1 MDKKKILDFFR
12 RQGALL
18 ALIVLVIVALIKFP
32 VFRQVDNLLNILVQN
47 SMIGIIAVAMTLV
60 IITGGIDLSVGAV
73 TAVSSVLLASA
84 SGTNNALLIFGLP
97 LVVGVVLGLANGFV
111 ISRMNVA
118 PFISSLGMMMVA
130 RGIGLVITSGNSVPF
145 DKISK
150 AWIMSLAKA
159 KLLGFP
165 VLILIWML
173 VVALG
178 IYVTRKTRF
187 GRSVYAVGGNED
199 AAKMMGVQPENVKL
213 IVYGISGLAAALS
226 GVILASR
233 LGSGQPVTCEGW
245 EMDAI
250 AAVAIGGTSMSGGR
264 GGVLGTVFGVLILA
278 IIKNMI
284 NLQGSLNSWWQSIIT
299 GILLLAVILMQA
311 RSARKKA
318 EKEAAA

>member
-1 MDKKKILDFFR
+1 MDKKKLLSLFR

-18 ALIVLVIVALIKFP
+18 ALIILLAAAFIAFP
-32 VFRQVDNLLNILVQN
+32 VFRQTDNMLNILVQN

-60 IITGGIDLSVGAV
+60 ILTGGIDLSVGAV
-73 TAVSSVLLASA
+73 TALSSVLLASV

-97 LVVGVVLGLANGFV
+97 LVVGTALGLLNGFI
-111 ISRMNVA
+111 ISKMNVA

-130 RGIGLVITSGNSVPF
+130 RGIALVITSGNSVPF

-159 KLLGFP
+159 TVCGIPLL
-165 VLILIWML
+165 VLIWAL
-173 VVALG
+173 VIAIGV
-178 IYVTRKTRF
+178 YMTKKTRF
-187 GRSVYAVGGNED
+187 GRSIYAVGGNED
-199 AAKMMGVQPENVKL
+199 AARMMGVQPEKVK
-213 IVYGISGLAAALS
+213 IITYGISGFAASLA

-250 AAVAIGGTSMSGGR
+250 AAVAIGGTAMSGGR
-264 GGVLGTVFGVLILA
+264 GGVMGTVFGVLILA
-278 IIKNMI
+278 VIKNMI

-299 GILLLAVILMQA
+299 GILLLAVILMQI
-311 RSARKKA
+311 RGKKKKV
-318 EKEAAA
+318 KERDAK

>member
-1 MDKKKILDFFR
+1 MDKKKLLSLFR

-18 ALIVLVIVALIKFP
+18 ALIILLAAAFIAFP
-32 VFRQVDNLLNILVQN
+32 VFRQTDNMLNILVQN

-60 IITGGIDLSVGAV
+60 ILTGGIDLSVGAV
-73 TAVSSVLLASA
+73 TALSSVLLASV

-97 LVVGVVLGLANGFV
+97 LVVGTALGLLNGFI
-111 ISRMNVA
+111 ISKMNVA

-130 RGIGLVITSGNSVPF
+130 RGIALVITSGNSVPF

-159 KLLGFP
+159 TVCGIPLL
-165 VLILIWML
+165 VLIWAL
-173 VVALG
+173 VIAIGV
-178 IYVTRKTRF
+178 YMTKKTRF
-187 GRSVYAVGGNED
+187 GRSIYAVGGNED
-199 AAKMMGVQPENVKL
+199 AARMMGVQPEKVK
-213 IVYGISGLAAALS
+213 IITYGISGFAASLA

-250 AAVAIGGTSMSGGR
+250 AAVAIGGTAMSGGR
-264 GGVLGTVFGVLILA
+264 GGVMGTVFGVLILA
-278 IIKNMI
+278 VIKNMI

-299 GILLLAVILMQA
+299 GILLLAVILMQI
-311 RSARKKA
+311 RGKK
-318 EKEAAA
+318 KKVKTC

>member
-1 MDKKKILDFFR
+1 MDKKKLLSLFR

-18 ALIVLVIVALIKFP
+18 ALIILLAAAFIAFP
-32 VFRQVDNLLNILVQN
+32 VFRQTDNMLNILVQN

-60 IITGGIDLSVGAV
+60 ILTGGIDLSVGAV
-73 TAVSSVLLASA
+73 TALSSVLLASV

-97 LVVGVVLGLANGFV
+97 LVVGTALGLLNGFI
-111 ISRMNVA
+111 ISKMNVA

-130 RGIGLVITSGNSVPF
+130 RGIALVITSGNSVPF

-159 KLLGFP
+159 TVCGIPLL
-165 VLILIWML
+165 VLIWAL
-173 VVALG
+173 VIAIGV
-178 IYVTRKTRF
+178 YMTKKTRF
-187 GRSVYAVGGNED
+187 GRSIYAVGGNED
-199 AAKMMGVQPENVKL
+199 AARMMGVQPEKVK
-213 IVYGISGLAAALS
+213 IITYGISGFAASLA

-250 AAVAIGGTSMSGGR
+250 AAVAIGGTAMSGGR
-264 GGVLGTVFGVLILA
+264 GGVMGTVFGVLILA
-278 IIKNMI
+278 VIKNMI

-299 GILLLAVILMQA
+299 GILLLAVILMQI
-311 RSARKKA
+311 RGKKKKV
-318 EKEAAA
+318 KERDTK